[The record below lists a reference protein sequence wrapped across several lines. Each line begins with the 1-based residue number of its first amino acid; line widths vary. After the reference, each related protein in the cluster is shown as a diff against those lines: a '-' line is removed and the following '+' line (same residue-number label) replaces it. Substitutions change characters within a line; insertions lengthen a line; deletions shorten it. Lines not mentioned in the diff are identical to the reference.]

1 MKSEF
6 DSIIQKELLDKI
18 IELHFDNHRLTLKGS
33 LEWYPTTEKQ
43 KERHFKKFGKELKPQ
58 RRRYKIKEVY
68 WEGNNEE
75 DKEGY
80 GSSHHHI
87 VISYIE
93 DDGIFYVMN
102 DHKVGRMGQTFR
114 YKFQIIEYQKN
125 TDLSNYKIELL
136 DETMTMIR

>member
-6 DSIIQKELLDKI
+6 DSIIKKELLDKI
-18 IELHFDNHRLTLKGS
+18 IKLHFRNHKFTLKGS

-58 RRRYKIKEVY
+58 RRRYNTRGVY
-68 WEGNNEE
+68 WEGKNQE
-75 DKEGY
+75 DN

-87 VISYIE
+87 VISDIE
-93 DDGIFYVMN
+93 DDGVFYLMN

-114 YKFQIIEYQKN
+114 YKFQIVEYQKN
-125 TDLSNYKIELL
+125 TDLSNCKVELL
-136 DETMTMIR
+136 DKRMIMIR

>member
-18 IELHFDNHRLTLKGS
+18 IELHFDKHKFTLKGS
-33 LEWYPTTEKQ
+33 LEWYHTTEKQ
-43 KERHFKKFGKELKPQ
+43 KERHFKKFGKKLKPQ

-68 WEGNNEE
+68 WEGKNQE
-75 DKEGY
+75 DN

-87 VISYIE
+87 VISDIE
-93 DDGIFYVMN
+93 DDGLFYLMN

-114 YKFQIIEYQKN
+114 YKFQIIDYHKN
-125 TDLSNYKIELL
+125 TDLSNCKVELL

>member
-6 DSIIQKELLDKI
+6 DSIIKKELLDKI
-18 IELHFDNHRLTLKGS
+18 IKLHFHNHKFTLKGS
-33 LEWYPTTEKQ
+33 LEWYPTTEKH

-68 WEGNNEE
+68 WEGKNQE
-75 DKEGY
+75 DN

-87 VISYIE
+87 VISDIE
-93 DDGIFYVMN
+93 DDGLFYLMN

-114 YKFQIIEYQKN
+114 YKFQIIDYHKN
-125 TDLSNYKIELL
+125 TDLSNCKVELL